1 MLSNHDVKSVQYMIE
16 QSDFRERDF
25 IKAHAKMEIDI
36 INSQSLGR
44 HLTDSE
50 IRAFEFAIETITQL
64 ETRQHRE
71 SWLDATTKR
80 SELTQHYPV
89 PH

>member
-1 MLSNHDVKSVQYMIE
+1 MLTNHDVKSVQYMIE

-25 IKAHAKMEIDI
+25 LKAHAKMEVDI
-36 INSQSLGR
+36 INSQSLNR
-44 HLTDSE
+44 HLTDRE
-50 IRAFEFAIETITQL
+50 MRAFEFAIETIAQL
-64 ETRQHRE
+64 EAGQHQE

-80 SELTQHYPV
+80 SDSMQHYRM

>member
-1 MLSNHDVKSVQYMIE
+1 MLSNHDVKSVQNMIE

-25 IKAHAKMEIDI
+25 IKAHAKIEIDI
-36 INSQSLGR
+36 INSQSLDR

-50 IRAFEFAIETITQL
+50 MRALEFAIETIAQL

-71 SWLDATTKR
+71 SWLDTSTKR
-80 SELTQHYPV
+80 SELTQHYQV